1 MNEDDFDWRD
11 EAQLNRL
18 IELVMA
24 DKGVAEMTE
33 YVPQNNGVGFNEAE
47 EIAHQKHIRATI
59 ADYQPFFQAMD
70 SFLYGEAR

>member
-1 MNEDDFDWRD
+1 MNDGDFDLRD
-11 EAQLNRL
+11 ETQLDQL

-33 YVPQNNGVGFNEAE
+33 YVPQNNGIGFNEAE

-59 ADYQPFFQAMD
+59 ADYKPFFQAMD